1 MPLQVRRGPTADR
14 TSFTPVIGE
23 LIYDTVEKTLYVG
36 DGATPGGVAS
46 SSFTF
51 EDAQDASAALFTS
64 GVHSNIN
71 FSYNDTAARIDA
83 SIDLTNYSG
92 VIEADGLK
100 GSVFAAD
107 STLLVDS
114 VLASFNLDGTVRTDI
129 VPFASEAYDLG
140 TPTNKFKD
148 LYLSG
153 SSLWLGDAQ
162 ITASGSAVNLPAG
175 STVNGSVIGAGSGSG
190 DGVVEG
196 SNYRINIVGDDSTVI
211 VDSSTNSINASG
223 GITGDLTGNVNG
235 SVFGDDS
242 TLLVD
247 GVASRLTGIIDNAV
261 TTSQTI
267 NGGTVQLS
275 GLNNVGEKA
284 GIEILTDGSAEDAYS
299 LFNIIGRNPGPDGQS
314 FVFERG
320 RGSHTAPA
328 SLENGDEILTMAWF
342 GLDTNVQAMPSAA
355 IRVTVNGA
363 VSAGIVPGKLE
374 LATYNALGDPVVG
387 LGIDSNQIIDVA
399 DNTVLADSG
408 AGTADVT
415 GGVVTYLK
423 IKVEGIEY
431 AIPLFGIV
439 P

>member
-162 ITASGSAVNLPAG
+162 ITASGPAVNLPTG
-175 STVNGSVIGAGSGSG
+175 STIGGFPIGSGG
-190 DGVVEG
+190 GGGIVEG
-196 SNYRINIVGDDSTVI
+196 NNYIINIIGEDSSTI
-211 VDSSTNSINASG
+211 VDSSTGSITAPG
-223 GITGDLTGNVNG
+223 GIVGDLTG

-242 TLLVD
+242 SIIIS
-247 GVASRLTGIIDNAV
+247 GIDNSINTSVLKIYDGNIEASNGKIELNDLNPLKPVSIQVITQGVFGGVPEFAV
-261 TTSQTI
+261 RAGKGNDIDSPENTEPGDNLNQINFQGYFNGQWKNAVSLYASWGANADLNSGTPTSQFAIITGKDNSPNYAIFTAKGALTI
-267 NGGTVQLS
+267 P
-275 GLNNVGEKA
+275 
-284 GIEILTDGSAEDAYS
+284 ILQ
-299 LFNIIGRNPGPDGQS
+299 P
-314 FVFERG
+314 
-320 RGSHTAPA
+320 TA
-328 SLENGDEILTMAWF
+328 F
-342 GLDTNVQAMPSAA
+342 
-355 IRVTVNGA
+355 VTVVDRDTAITDPEEGMITYVTELCKFQGYVTDTGLA
-363 VSAGIVPGKLE
+363 AGSSSNSTPGWINL
-374 LATYNALGDPVVG
+374 N
-387 LGIDSNQIIDVA
+387 
-399 DNTVLADSG
+399 
-408 AGTADVT
+408 
-415 GGVVTYLK
+415 
-423 IKVEGIEY
+423 
-431 AIPLFGIV
+431 
-439 P
+439 